1 MCVPMPFMLQYSP
14 SNLPCPLGSND
25 AMHSE
30 RDVCYNSHRFLLQNK
45 KRFDELKEKHGDPVV
60 VVVMSWEHMCTS
72 LSSI

>member
-1 MCVPMPFMLQYSP
+1 
-14 SNLPCPLGSND
+14 
-25 AMHSE
+25 MHSE